1 MAFAVGDRVARQ
13 ISLDKPDQKFGSIV
27 AVGETLRGLASG
39 GYPLY
44 SVLWDG
50 TTVPEH
56 NYMEIGLQKVGK
68 Q

>member
-1 MAFAVGDRVARQ
+1 M
-13 ISLDKPDQKFGSIV
+13 
-27 AVGETLRGLASG
+27 RGIGTG

-50 TTVPEH
+50 TTVPEQ